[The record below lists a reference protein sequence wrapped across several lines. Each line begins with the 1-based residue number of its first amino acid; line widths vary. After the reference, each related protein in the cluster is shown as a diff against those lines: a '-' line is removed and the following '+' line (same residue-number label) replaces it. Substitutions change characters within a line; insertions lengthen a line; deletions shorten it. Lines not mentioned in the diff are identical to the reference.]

1 MRPCSSHIRLE
12 FLTLLAREDRGLRT
26 KGVDRRGL
34 MRTEDCSLEQ
44 SRFNR
49 REFLVGIPIMG
60 LLAAL
65 PRRKLPAQA
74 MQTFNGPMADV
85 NDAYRPVTLP
95 AKAGASP
102 SMTDAQRDDLEH
114 QLHCQCG
121 CNLDV
126 YTCRTTDFS
135 CSVSPAMHADV
146 MGLVAGGHTAQEIIA
161 AFKTAY
167 GEKVLMAPN
176 KSGFNLVGYTM
187 PFVALGAGA
196 VVVGALLKRWKSR
209 TMATPVAARAPVE
222 ATEGELAALDAAVR
236 TDA

>member
-1 MRPCSSHIRLE
+1 MKQPN
-12 FLTLLAREDRGLRT
+12 LT
-26 KGVDRRGL
+26 
-34 MRTEDCSLEQ
+34 
-44 SRFNR
+44 R
-49 REFLVGIPIMG
+49 REFLIGIPVLG

-65 PRRKLPAQA
+65 PRRKLRAQA

-85 NDAYRPVTLP
+85 NDVYRPVTLP
-95 AKAGASP
+95 AKPGASP
-102 SMTDAQRDDLEH
+102 SMTDAQRDELEH

-146 MGLVAGGHTAQEIIA
+146 MGLVSGGNTAQEILA
-161 AFKTAY
+161 AFKAIY

-187 PFVALGAGA
+187 PFVALAAGA
-196 VVVGALLKRWKSR
+196 VIVNALLKKWK
-209 TMATPVAARAPVE
+209 TNQPEVAATTPQIHASKE
-222 ATEGELAALDAAVR
+222 ELDALDAAVR
-236 TDA
+236 RDA